1 MNDVLI
7 SLIQKQEGPKGIT
20 QFRPIALCNMVIKV
34 ITKVIANR
42 LKSLIT
48 KLVKE
53 NQSSVIQGR
62 QALDN
67 MVILQEVIHSVKKK
81 KGRKGRVVIKVDLET
96 IYHDRIRRKFLK
108 TILETLGFLE
118 IWWS

>member
-1 MNDVLI
+1 MNDVFI
-7 SLIQKQEGPKGIT
+7 SLIQKQGPKGIT

-67 MVILQEVIHSVKKK
+67 MVILQEVIHSLKK

-118 IWWS
+118 FWWS